1 MVALTREERIRRV
14 LEHHN
19 QGMGTREISKLLHM
33 SFSDIGKILKDAD
46 KEKESEQQRTRQ
58 ELLSSKAY
66 KLFSDGITPEEVAI
80 ALNLRQPQ
88 VTELYTDHWKLKGLY
103 MLEQIYGQ
111 IKDDIGCFVN
121 MYRLAKA
128 AGMNVQHVNR
138 LFAIANDHLPSVQYT
153 YEICKRE
160 VEDLEAEKRNSA
172 RIYQE
177 INDKILSMRQ
187 RLDSLNLDCEKELA
201 QRDQLYQK
209 RMKLQATVRQFQN
222 K

>member
-1 MVALTREERIRRV
+1 MLTRKERESLVID
-14 LEHHN
+14 LLN
-19 QGMGTREISKLLHM
+19 KCTPIREIATQAGL
-33 SFSDIGKILKDAD
+33 SFRDIGAIKKKAEE
-46 KEKESEQQRTRQ
+46 EKEVTEGQAQQITQ
-58 ELLSSKAY
+58 STQAY
-66 KLFSDGITPEEVAI
+66 KLFSDGKTPEEVAI

-160 VEDLEAEKRNSA
+160 VEDLEAEKRNSV

-187 RLDSLNLDCEKELA
+187 RLDSLNLDLEKELA

-209 RMKLQATVRQFQN
+209 RMKLQASVRQFQN

>member
-19 QGMGTREISKLLHM
+19 QGMDTRQISKLLHM

-66 KLFSDGITPEEVAI
+66 KLFSEGSTPEEVAI

-88 VTELYTDHWKLKGLY
+88 VTEFYTEHWKLKGLY
-103 MLEQIYGQ
+103 MLDQIYGQ
-111 IKDDIGCFVN
+111 IKDDIGYFVN

-138 LFAIANDHLPSVQYT
+138 LLAIANNHLPSVEYR
-153 YEICKRE
+153 YETRRRE
-160 VEDLEAEKRNSA
+160 VEDLEAEKGNSA

-177 INDKILSMRQ
+177 INDKILSMRK

-209 RMKLQATVRQFQN
+209 RMKLQASVRQFQN